1 MNYTNKKMK
10 GWLNPCVMDPP
21 IKLEKTASAP
31 QNFTYLKLDIYSIYN
46 ETTLFT
52 WKCQYLTI
60 FWQK

>member
-1 MNYTNKKMK
+1 MK